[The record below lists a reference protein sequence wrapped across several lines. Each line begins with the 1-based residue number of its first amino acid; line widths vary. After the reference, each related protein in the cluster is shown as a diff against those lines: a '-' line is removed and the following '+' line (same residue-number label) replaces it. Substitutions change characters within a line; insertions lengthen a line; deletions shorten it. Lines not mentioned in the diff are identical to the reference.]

1 MKINTRFLNCIFDRI
16 VDISMTMSFQI
27 FIGSPILLMSS
38 INGNCSSR
46 RCDDMEKV
54 VTIKIGTIS
63 NQKRIERNEKKGY
76 NSLQNTIFQR
86 QMCWVYEPSMCIIL
100 IGCSKN
106 IARSSVWCIY
116 WQNGD
121 YRFFLL
127 FFSDQNA
134 VWREMWFILA

>member
-1 MKINTRFLNCIFDRI
+1 
-16 VDISMTMSFQI
+16 MTMSFQI

-46 RCDDMEKV
+46 GCDDMEKV
-54 VTIKIGTIS
+54 ATIKIGTIS

-106 IARSSVWCIY
+106 IARSSV
-116 WQNGD
+116 
-121 YRFFLL
+121 
-127 FFSDQNA
+127 
-134 VWREMWFILA
+134 